1 MFLLLQ
7 SMLGPVE
14 DSAQRQA
21 AELRAAHGEERGETP
36 SGDVCPSAPQPHGP
50 EESYQAFLAR
60 IIWNFPQFSAS
71 GEP

>member
-1 MFLLLQ
+1 MFLLLLP

-14 DSAQRQA
+14 DSAQQQA
-21 AELRAAHGEERGETP
+21 AELRAAHGEEQGEAP
-36 SGDVCPSAPQPHGP
+36 SGDCPSAPQPHGP

-60 IIWNFPQFSAS
+60 IIWKFPHFSAS